1 MFHSHANKEI
11 DFFLK
16 WRMDLPNLEIIL
28 IKGNHDILA
37 KKWYEKAS
45 ITLVDKTLRIKD
57 FCFTHDMADL
67 CDTEEEENVF
77 TFSGHIH
84 PGVRISGAGRQ
95 SLRLPCFYFGKE
107 YAVLPAFSLFTGLA
121 KISPRKGDHVFA
133 LIENTVVKLS

>member
-16 WRMDLPNLEIIL
+16 WRMDLPDLEIIL

-37 KKWYEKAS
+37 RKWYEKAA
-45 ITLVDKTLRIKD
+45 IKLVEQRLRIRN
-57 FCFTHDMADL
+57 FCFTHDVG
-67 CDTEEEENVF
+67 EECEDEEAENVF

-84 PGVRISGAGRQ
+84 PGVKIRGAGRQ
-95 SLRLPCFYFGKE
+95 SLSLPCFYFGNE

-121 KISPRKGDHVFA
+121 KIAPKKGDHVFA
-133 LIENTVVKLS
+133 LIENAVVKLI